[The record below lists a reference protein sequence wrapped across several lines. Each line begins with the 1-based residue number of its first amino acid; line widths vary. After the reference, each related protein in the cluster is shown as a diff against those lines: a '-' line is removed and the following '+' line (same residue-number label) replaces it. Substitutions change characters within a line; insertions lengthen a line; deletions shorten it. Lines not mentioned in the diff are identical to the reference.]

1 MKIQITRKINKLKEN
16 IDSKKRTLLILIKV
30 IVVDYIRIKD
40 DLFRKEFYCYYI
52 NIEFNRAS
60 EM

>member
-1 MKIQITRKINKLKEN
+1 
-16 IDSKKRTLLILIKV
+16 LILIKV

-40 DLFRKEFYCYYI
+40 NLFRKEFYCYYI